1 MSRPIK
7 RQKVNTCLQV
17 FHDAIIT
24 ALNVIKNR
32 YFYVSSALTGPK
44 STTETLEQWRCSGVF
59 F

>member
-44 STTETLEQWRCSGVF
+44 STTETLEQ
-59 F
+59 